1 MRGLLD
7 GEVSSPRYGR
17 SEKEA
22 PTTASHPPL
31 PPPPSAGSLP
41 VAPATS
47 SPPHQPEFILHAQVL
62 TMIMMC
68 TVMQKYLRG
77 CKEIGALATL
87 LRANSLLTEE
97 HCSAASL

>member
-1 MRGLLD
+1 MERCPHLATAGQKGGAD
-7 GEVSSPRYGR
+7 NCESPSTR
-17 SEKEA
+17 
-22 PTTASHPPL
+22 

-77 CKEIGALATL
+77 RKEIRALATL